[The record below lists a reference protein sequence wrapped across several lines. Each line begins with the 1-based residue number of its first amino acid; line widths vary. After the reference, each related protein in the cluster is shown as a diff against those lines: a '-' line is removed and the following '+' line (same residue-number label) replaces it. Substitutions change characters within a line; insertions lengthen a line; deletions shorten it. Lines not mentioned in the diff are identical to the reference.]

1 MNDDRVG
8 KQNQAFGRRGRK
20 VWRRPDPAGGADR
33 HRRMLNDSSLGNP
46 PVPQRTLLLAALLAA
61 PLAGAAQMPTPGL
74 WQIGA
79 QTQAVGVPI
88 ALSPMAIEHC
98 LTADDAR
105 DPSRLLGRLSSPG
118 ATGCAYTDSA
128 YSGSNF
134 HFTMEC
140 TGIFGIKATGDV
152 TFTATSLTGA
162 IASTA
167 TINGQAVEMR
177 STLSARRLGECPAAR
192 P

>member
-1 MNDDRVG
+1 M
-8 KQNQAFGRRGRK
+8 GRAT
-20 VWRRPDPAGGADR
+20 V
-33 HRRMLNDSSLGNP
+33 L
-46 PVPQRTLLLAALLAA
+46 QRSWFLSALLVV
-61 PLAGAAQMPTPGL
+61 PLAVSAQLPKPGL

-79 QTQAVGVPI
+79 QTQAVGLPL

-118 ATGCAYTDSA
+118 ATGCAYTNSA

-134 HFTMEC
+134 HFAMEC
-140 TGIFGIKATGDV
+140 EGILGIKASGDV
-152 TFTATSLTGA
+152 AFTATSLNGA

-167 TINGQAVEMR
+167 TISGQAVDLR
-177 STLSARRLGECPAAR
+177 STLSARRLGECPPAHPER
-192 P
+192 